1 MSHNPKQGLRN
12 NARSPG
18 SIVNAQFHDASGA
31 EKNLD
36 GSPGVIGSI
45 PTSTATTP
53 VKDYVM
59 ARVTNTTGSTEF
71 FWAGRIDNA
80 PGTPDATNSFALPA
94 GHVELFH
101 LGASDDDKLSMA
113 VKASAAGVQIV
124 IIGE

>member
-1 MSHNPKQGLRN
+1 MSNKKQGLSG

-18 SIVNAQFHDASGA
+18 SITNAQFHDASNS

-36 GSPGVIGSI
+36 GSPGVIGSVVA
-45 PTSTATTP
+45 TSTTTTN
-53 VKDYVM
+53 VKDYAMV
-59 ARVTNTTGSTEF
+59 RVTNTTGATAF
-71 FWAGRIDNA
+71 FWAGKVSDA
-80 PGTPDATNSFALPA
+80 PATPTVTDSFAMPA

-101 LGASDDDKLSMA
+101 LGASDDDMVSMA